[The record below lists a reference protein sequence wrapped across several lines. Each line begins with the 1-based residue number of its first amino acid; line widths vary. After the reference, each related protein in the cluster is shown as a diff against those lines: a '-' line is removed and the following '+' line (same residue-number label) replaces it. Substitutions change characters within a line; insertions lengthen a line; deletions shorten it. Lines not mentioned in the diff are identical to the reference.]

1 MESIHASPRNAPLG
15 NCRMRFRTA
24 YLIGILA
31 LLAPLAILCADT
43 QDDAFNFPSLDF
55 DHPAIQYTKA
65 PSTDPVA
72 RLQQQMDAGEVK
84 LDYDSAHYGY
94 LPSVLKHLGLN
105 IDSQLLVFSKTS
117 FQGPRISPKKP
128 RALYFNDSV
137 AVGYVQGGDVMEIAS
152 LDPHQGVIFYTLD
165 LQKKDKPSFFH
176 RTTECMNCHVIPGTL
191 DAPGLEV
198 TSIIPGPDGSPRF
211 PAGALIVDGRT
222 PIEDRW
228 GGWYVTGMSGGIPH
242 RGNSIAKRSDNP
254 SVLDTSGN
262 QNVTSLASRF
272 DTKAYLAPSS
282 DIIALM
288 TLDHQTRMVN
298 LMIRLGWETRIAEQ
312 EGKVQESHD
321 RLSSVADQVV
331 DYMLFANEAK
341 LYDTLVGD
349 SSFSQTFPLLGPRD
363 KQGRS
368 LRDFDLH
375 KRLFKYPL
383 SYMIYSETF
392 DGMPDIAK
400 QMLYKQIYDVLT
412 GKNKSDKFANI
423 SPADRQAVLEIVRD
437 TKTGLPSYWQK

>member
-1 MESIHASPRNAPLG
+1 MRSKTSLLFAIIAAFAPAVMIWPASN
-15 NCRMRFRTA
+15 
-24 YLIGILA
+24 
-31 LLAPLAILCADT
+31 
-43 QDDAFNFPSLDF
+43 DDAFDYPSLDF

-84 LDYDSAHYGY
+84 LDYDSEHYGY

-105 IDSQLLVFSKTS
+105 TDSQLLVFSKTS

-137 AVGYVQGGDVMEIAS
+137 AVGYVQGGDVMEVAS

-191 DAPGLEV
+191 DVPGLEV
-198 TSIIPGPDGSPRF
+198 TSVIPGPDGSPRF

-254 SVLDTSGN
+254 SVLDTNSN
-262 QNVTSLASRF
+262 QNVESLANRF
-272 DTKAYLAPSS
+272 DTEAYLAPSS
-282 DIIALM
+282 DIVALM

-312 EGKVQESHD
+312 EGKLQESHD
-321 RLSSVADQVV
+321 RLSSVADQMVA
-331 DYMLFANEAK
+331 YMLFANEAK

-349 SSFSQTFPLLGPRD
+349 STFSQTFPLLGPSD

-400 QMLYKQIYDVLT
+400 QMVYQKIYDVLT
-412 GKNKSDKFANI
+412 GKNKSDRFANL
-423 SPADRQAVLEIVRD
+423 SLTDRQAVLEIVRD
-437 TKTGLPSYWQK
+437 TKPGLPSYWK